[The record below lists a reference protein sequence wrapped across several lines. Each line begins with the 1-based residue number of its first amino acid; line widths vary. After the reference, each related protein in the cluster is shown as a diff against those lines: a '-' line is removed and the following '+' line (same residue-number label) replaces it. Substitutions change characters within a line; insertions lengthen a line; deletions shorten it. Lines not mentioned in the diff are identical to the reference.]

1 MKRFYALMLVIALLV
16 LAGCSGEAYI
26 EVKND
31 TDAQISISVNDQ
43 ANEVLASGDTSDT
56 YTIKVLNGLVNY
68 VSVDAT
74 GSWLSTYSENVAI
87 ESGDNITHVVRS
99 NIAELNLVNGSVDS
113 AFLTIDSEAMAF
125 AGSDSSLVT
134 LAAAG
139 NHAVSYDGRYIF
151 EEVSTETWM
160 PGSSY
165 RFEMLPNACE
175 IEIDNLHS
183 NYVIYYVYLSP
194 STEQTWG
201 DDRLGDVTLSPNEGY
216 IWKVEDDI
224 QWDLRIE
231 AGDPHPDS
239 SLHPFEFNDFTARQA
254 DATYIYEFPTIFSEV
269 QAAPL
274 AKSQAGQARLKS
286 NGALSKT
293 KAALDV
299 KIQKVAKKQVALSSS
314 AIIVTK

>member
-1 MKRFYALMLVIALLV
+1 MKRFYVLMSLIALLV

-31 TDAQISISVNDQ
+31 TDASISISVNDQ
-43 ANEVLASGDTSDT
+43 TNEVLAVGDTSDT

-68 VSVDAT
+68 VSVEAT
-74 GSWLSTYSENVAI
+74 GEWLSTYSENVAI
-87 ESGDNITHVVRS
+87 EAGDHITHTVRS
-99 NIAELNLVNGSVDS
+99 NIAELNLVNGSIDS
-113 AFLTIDSEAMAF
+113 AFLTIDGETLAF
-125 AGSDSSLVT
+125 AGSDSSLFT
-134 LAAAG
+134 LAATG

-151 EEVSTETWM
+151 QESSSQAWM

-239 SLHPFEFNDFTARQA
+239 AVYAYEFNDYAVRSA
-254 DATYIYEFPTIFSEV
+254 DATYTYEFPTLFSEV

-286 NGALSKT
+286 NGILSRT
-293 KAALDV
+293 QTVSDV
-299 KIQKVAKKQVALSSS
+299 KIEKVAKKQVSFSNT
-314 AIIVTK
+314 AIIVTR